1 VLPLLVILAR
11 PLRWCWGMW
20 FAFDSALVFQPFVP
34 LLALALVLQR
44 RPEFEP
50 IYRELA
56 FIYPPDSPRRRGKLW
71 VVLLGCALMLI
82 ASVAMLPSLAMFAF
96 VVIVIGCVYY
106 LLGLPVTLALWQP
119 LILLFLMVPPPG
131 ALVPQFTGLL
141 QVGSAAVITP
151 VLKLFHPETHRQLQ
165 WVRMNGYSMEI
176 TPALSGVSVILPVL
190 ALTLWQAMRLK
201 VRLPNVPVLL
211 SIALLVTL
219 LLNAGR
225 LILIGLIGASSPQI
239 AVVLTRFNS
248 WVLVAVAFYL
258 IYRISALFTPRT
270 LRSLGDEG

>member
-1 VLPLLVILAR
+1 
-11 PLRWCWGMW
+11 
-20 FAFDSALVFQPFVP
+20 
-34 LLALALVLQR
+34 
-44 RPEFEP
+44 
-50 IYRELA
+50 
-56 FIYPPDSPRRRGKLW
+56 
-71 VVLLGCALMLI
+71 MLI

-106 LLGLPVTLALWQP
+106 LYGLPVTLALWQP

-141 QVGSAAVITP
+141 QVGSAAVIAP
-151 VLKLFHPETHRQLQ
+151 VLKLFHPETHTRLQ

-176 TPALSGVSVILPVL
+176 TPALSGMSVILPVL

-225 LILIGLIGASSPQI
+225 LILIGLIGAGSPQI
-239 AVVLTRFNS
+239 AVGLTRFNS